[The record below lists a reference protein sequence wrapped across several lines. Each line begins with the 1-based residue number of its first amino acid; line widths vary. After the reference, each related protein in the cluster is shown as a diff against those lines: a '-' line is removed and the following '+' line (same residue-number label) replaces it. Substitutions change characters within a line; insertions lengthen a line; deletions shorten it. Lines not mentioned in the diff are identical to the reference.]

1 MFAFQQNY
9 KNQALKSQ
17 MFIVDFLKPSSL
29 RESLRLNY
37 NLCGNISNMRNKL
50 ASISILQF
58 LRIYQQRW
66 TNRLEMF
73 AAIQWRHESFGTSEP
88 RCLAAHG
95 NSRRAARSMTAA
107 RQWFFFLQYP
117 IGFRAL
123 YEWNGRDFTVIRSI
137 DHADRT
143 RSFVCG
149 KVGLTA
155 RVNINTRFTLIKKI
169 HNSFLSSIDRS
180 VFYNASYELIYC
192 SNYRN

>member
-1 MFAFQQNY
+1 MLGCSRKFAT
-9 KNQALKSQ
+9 
-17 MFIVDFLKPSSL
+17 SSSFDDR
-29 RESLRLNY
+29 REAM
-37 NLCGNISNMRNKL
+37 I
-50 ASISILQF
+50 
-58 LRIYQQRW
+58 
-66 TNRLEMF
+66 
-73 AAIQWRHESFGTSEP
+73 
-88 RCLAAHG
+88 
-95 NSRRAARSMTAA
+95 
-107 RQWFFFLQYP
+107 FFFLQYP

-143 RSFVCG
+143 RFFVCG
-149 KVGLTA
+149 KVALTA

>member
-1 MFAFQQNY
+1 MFTFQQDY

-17 MFIVDFLKPSSL
+17 MFIVDFLKPSFL
-29 RESLRLNY
+29 KDSLRLNY

-50 ASISILQF
+50 ASISILLF

-88 RCLAAHG
+88 SMVGC
-95 NSRRAARSMTAA
+95 SRKFATSSSFDDRREAMI
-107 RQWFFFLQYP
+107 FFFLQYP

-149 KVGLTA
+149 KGC
-155 RVNINTRFTLIKKI
+155 INST
-169 HNSFLSSIDRS
+169 S
-180 VFYNASYELIYC
+180 
-192 SNYRN
+192 